1 MRREIEVRFNIP
13 ERNVLSVFVLTVDS
27 ADRELMPV
35 SVAVTEGTWLRT
47 THRKRSG

>member
-1 MRREIEVRFNIP
+1 MEVRCSVL
-13 ERNVLSVFVLTVDS
+13 ERTVPSVVVLTVDS